1 MRWTVFAVAALL
13 LAAVTGWAVLHWF
26 IVPRIDD
33 FRPRLTAW
41 ASQALGAPV
50 TIGALTVQ
58 SNALLPAIAV
68 QDVRVLGPE
77 GQAALHVPHALVVFS
92 VASLLRGGLE
102 QLVIDAPEI
111 TLRRTAQGRLLIGG
125 IDVSGDKA
133 ADTGAVDWVFSQEEI
148 AVRGTSGARSA
159 GR

>member
-1 MRWTVFAVAALL
+1 MIRVFAIVMRWTVLAVAALL
-13 LAAVTGWAVLHWF
+13 LAAVAGWAVLHWF

-68 QDVRVLGPE
+68 QDVRVLGPD
-77 GQAALHVPHALVVFS
+77 GQPALQVPHALVVFS
-92 VASLLRGGLE
+92 VASLLRC
-102 QLVIDAPEI
+102 
-111 TLRRTAQGRLLIGG
+111 
-125 IDVSGDKA
+125 S
-133 ADTGAVDWVFSQEEI
+133 S
-148 AVRGTSGARSA
+148 SARSSLRISSSRPRIGKRVA
-159 GR
+159 RGATTLAR